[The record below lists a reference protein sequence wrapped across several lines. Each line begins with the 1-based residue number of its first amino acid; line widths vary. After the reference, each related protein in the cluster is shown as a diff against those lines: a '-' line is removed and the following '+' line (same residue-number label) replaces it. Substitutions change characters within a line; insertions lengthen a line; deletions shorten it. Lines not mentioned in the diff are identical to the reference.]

1 MAIKQVIVVRKDLN
15 MSKGKIASQVSHA
28 CMKVFFDS
36 LDPVYETYAT
46 GVWYMKNKHLD
57 GWKIPAKPYFK
68 EYIEGS
74 FKKIVTSVN
83 SLDELLNLHKL
94 AQENNIHSSIIQ
106 DSTLGEYTA
115 LAIGPWEE
123 TKIDELTK
131 ELKLL

>member
-36 LDPVYETYAT
+36 LDPIYDTYPT
-46 GVWYMKNKHLD
+46 GEWYISNKNLD
-57 GWKIPAKPYFK
+57 GWKIPSKPYFK

-74 FKKIVTSVN
+74 FRKIVTSVN
-83 SLDELLNLHKL
+83 SLEELQNLHKL
-94 AQENNIHSSIIQ
+94 SQEKGIHSAIIL
-106 DSTLGEYTA
+106 DSTLGEFTS

-123 TKIDELTK
+123 NEIDEITK